1 MSGIQTVEELLNS
14 ILTDEIHSLK
24 SMGMNSVN
32 DILYRL
38 HKMNYLESL
47 PNNETI
53 LNNKFSENI
62 KKLNIIKEEIKTKYG
77 LGD

>member
-1 MSGIQTVEELLNS
+1 
-14 ILTDEIHSLK
+14 
-24 SMGMNSVN
+24 MNSVN

-38 HKMNYLESL
+38 HKMNYLESF
-47 PNNETI
+47 PNDETI